1 MKINLARILVLVS
14 SGFILISP
22 LQAQENTSA
31 QSPPASAQQT
41 PQPKPEAPVSESQA
55 KAAQEKEI
63 ERKEQSQR
71 LLGMVPR
78 FGVTDRQDAPPLT
91 SGEKFHLFSKS
102 AFAPAT
108 IVIEGFQAGLGQ
120 AENEFPGDVQGAQGY
135 GKRFGASVADEGSSG
150 FFSNYFYSVILKE
163 DPRYFRLGEGSFGH
177 RLRYAITQEFVCHTD
192 SGGRSF
198 SFENVL
204 GAFSS
209 GGLSNVYYPS
219 SDRGL
224 SLTMSRSAI
233 AVPYGSM
240 GGLVDE
246 FWPDISRK
254 LFKKHNK
261 AAQPAPVSSGGIQ
274 APNAFV

>member
-1 MKINLARILVLVS
+1 L
-14 SGFILISP
+14 
-22 LQAQENTSA
+22 
-31 QSPPASAQQT
+31 
-41 PQPKPEAPVSESQA
+41 
-55 KAAQEKEI
+55 
-63 ERKEQSQR
+63 
-71 LLGMVPR
+71 
-78 FGVTDRQDAPPLT
+78 
-91 SGEKFHLFSKS
+91 
-102 AFAPAT
+102 
-108 IVIEGFQAGLGQ
+108 
-120 AENEFPGDVQGAQGY
+120 
-135 GKRFGASVADEGSSG
+135 
-150 FFSNYFYSVILKE
+150 LKE
-163 DPRYFRLGEGSFGH
+163 DPRYFRLGEGSVKH
-177 RLRYAITQEFVCHTD
+177 RLGYAIVQEFVCRTD

-233 AVPYGSM
+233 ALAYGSV

-261 AAQPAPVSSGGIQ
+261 AAQPAP
-274 APNAFV
+274 